1 MIFEPGFNEAL
12 QQTSF
17 HAREVAD
24 VGMVV
29 AREWAQ
35 QLHFEDESVN
45 AGLDFSR
52 SMMRVFMVIT
62 VGAVMPM
69 YWVFLMVLLAS
80 SGGDPRRLER
90 VRHAFWA
97 LVQALALMVTAYV
110 VINFSVTFAFL
121 ISGVA
126 DIVLFWDPMV
136 FDSGDFSLDK
146 VLRDEVALK
155 GEVLM
160 LYGDSETI
168 LCEDPLGPAAVDA
181 GWDYVPE
188 IPGTVISGTGIPG
201 CVR

>member
-1 MIFEPGFNEAL
+1 MIIEPVMLELL
-12 QQTSF
+12 QQTSY
-17 HAREVAD
+17 HAREAAD
-24 VGMVV
+24 VGMVA

-35 QLHFEDESVN
+35 QQHFDDQSVN

-69 YWVFLMVLLAS
+69 YWVFLMVMFAS
-80 SGGDPRRLER
+80 AGGDPRRLER

-97 LVQALALMVTAYV
+97 MVQALALMVTAYV

-146 VLRDEVALK
+146 VLEDEVALK

-160 LYGDSETI
+160 LYGDAETI
-168 LCEDPLGPAAVDA
+168 LCQSSLDPAAVDA
-181 GWDYVPE
+181 GWNYVPE
-188 IPGTVISGTGIPG
+188 IPGTEIPG

>member
-1 MIFEPGFNEAL
+1 MIFEPLMHELL
-12 QQTSF
+12 QLTSSQ
-17 HAREVAD
+17 AREVAD

-35 QLHFEDESVN
+35 QLHFEDKSVN

-69 YWVFLMVLLAS
+69 YWVFLMVMLATA
-80 SGGDPRRLER
+80 GGDPRRLER

-110 VINFSVTFAFL
+110 VVNFSVTFAFL

-126 DIVLFWDPMV
+126 DVVLFWDPMI
-136 FDSGDFSLDK
+136 FETGDFSLDK
-146 VLRDEVALK
+146 VLQDEVALE

-160 LYGDSETI
+160 LFGDSETI
-168 LCEDPLGPAAVDA
+168 LCESALDPTAVDA
-181 GWDYVPE
+181 GWSYVPD
-188 IPGTVISGTGIPG
+188 IAGTGIPG
-201 CVR
+201 CVL

>member
-1 MIFEPGFNEAL
+1 MIIEPLMHELL
-12 QQTSF
+12 QQTGC

-35 QLHFEDESVN
+35 QVHFEDESVN

-69 YWVFLMVLLAS
+69 YWVFLMVILATA
-80 SGGDPRRLER
+80 GGDPRRLER

-110 VINFSVTFAFL
+110 LINFSVTFAFL
-121 ISGVA
+121 ISEVA
-126 DIVLFWDPMV
+126 DIVLFWDPTI
-136 FDSGDFSLDK
+136 FDTGDFSLDK
-146 VLRDEVALK
+146 VLQDEVALK

-160 LYGDSETI
+160 LFGDSETI
-168 LCEDPLGPAAVDA
+168 LCESALDAEAVDA
-181 GWDYVPE
+181 GWSYVPD
-188 IPGTVISGTGIPG
+188 IAGTGIPG